1 MRIPKLNF
9 RTLVVLS
16 FFILSIM
23 IPAANAGHNWNIVQI
38 HKQSADAGI
47 SVYLAFSYAYQS
59 FILLEQGEVAQ
70 ANTLWEKKV
79 LKNLKNARSIYEK
92 SVPGLPDKYRDLV
105 KNIPPASQPMV
116 LKDLGRYGIY
126 FPASVRDLASV
137 AESELRGLEELF
149 DQVRFEKNQV
159 KNRELIR
166 KINDRMTRFIDL
178 GISFSTIS
186 MWNKE

>member
-16 FFILSIM
+16 FFVLSIM

-38 HKQSADAGI
+38 HQQSVDAGI
-47 SVYLAFSYAYQS
+47 SVYLAFSSVYQS
-59 FILLEQGEVAQ
+59 FALLEQGKLAQ
-70 ANTLWEKKV
+70 ANSLWKEKV

-92 SVPGLPDKYRDLV
+92 YVPGLPDKYRDLV

-116 LKDLGRYGIY
+116 LKDLGRYDIH
-126 FPASVRDLASV
+126 FPTSVRDLASV
-137 AESELRGLEELF
+137 AESELRGLEKLF
-149 DQVRFEKNQV
+149 DQVRFERNQV

-166 KINDRMTRFIDL
+166 KINDRMT
-178 GISFSTIS
+178 
-186 MWNKE
+186 